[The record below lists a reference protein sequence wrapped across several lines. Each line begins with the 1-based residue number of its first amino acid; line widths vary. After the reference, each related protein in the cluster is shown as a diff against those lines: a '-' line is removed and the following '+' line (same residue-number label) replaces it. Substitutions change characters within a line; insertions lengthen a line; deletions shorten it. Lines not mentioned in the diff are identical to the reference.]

1 MKLNK
6 MTAVLLA
13 ATMLGGVAT
22 PALAASKKSRD
33 SELRAMVE
41 RQQKQIDALNAQI
54 QAMQANAVPVVGALA
69 GGVAAD
75 AAAAEE
81 NASNIEFMQVTIES
95 QQAQI
100 DALKKTT
107 ATNAPNWKGAPELKS
122 GTGFS
127 WKPNGV
133 IQYDAGYVSNPN
145 NKINTANLGWNSNF
159 RRLLF
164 GVEGTVPGD
173 FKYKFQFDVAGGSLG
188 FEDVLIAYEPAGKPY
203 SLQVGYFYPFT
214 SLDNMTSNRFIS
226 MMERSQLNDAFG
238 SGRRIGVAGAYQ
250 TSEFLLQAGLMNGTT
265 VNAATG
271 NTAWSADARAVWF
284 PKFGTA
290 QYHAAVGY
298 HNRHNN
304 KNSLGQNYQA
314 RPFTTLTSIRF
325 VGTSPA
331 TTTGASG
338 TGIAAYGDQILAA
351 ELAGIWGSFNAVAEA
366 QLVKVDAVNPTD
378 VLSGGQAA
386 SGFTR
391 LAQDPTFF
399 SAYGEVGYW
408 FTGESRG
415 YKAGKWDRTKIV
427 NPFDKGGWGGFQ
439 LVGRVDYLNLTQYVG
454 ASTPTSSLVTGGTL
468 NGGSQLGY
476 LVALN
481 WWPTDY
487 VRFTSQFIRSDITGG
502 PSAAAVDPTSLLTP
516 VYDRNYSVN
525 AFVMRAQLDF

>member
-13 ATMLGGVAT
+13 ATMLAGVST
-22 PALAASKKSRD
+22 PVLAASKKAGD

-54 QAMQANAVPVVGALA
+54 QAMQANAVPVAGALA
-69 GGVAAD
+69 GGVVAD

-107 ATNAPNWKGAPELKS
+107 AANAPSWKGAPELKS
-122 GTGFS
+122 SAGFS

-133 IQYDAGYVSNPN
+133 IQLDGGYVANPN

-214 SLDNMTSNRFIS
+214 SLDNMTSNRFLS
-226 MMERSQLNDAFG
+226 VMERSQLNDAL
-238 SGRRIGVAGAYQ
+238 SPGRRIGVAGAYQ
-250 TSEFLLQAGLMNGTT
+250 TSEFLLQAGLMNATT

-271 NTAWSADARAVWF
+271 NTAWSIDARAVWF

-290 QYHAAVGY
+290 QYHAALGY
-298 HNRHNN
+298 HNRNNN
-304 KNSLGQNYQA
+304 KNTLGSNYQA
-314 RPFTTLTSIRF
+314 RPFTTLTSVRF
-325 VGTSPA
+325 VGTSPS

-338 TGIAAYGDQILAA
+338 TGIAAYGDQIFAA
-351 ELAGIWGSFNAVAEA
+351 ELAGIWGPFHAVAEA
-366 QLVKVDAVNPTD
+366 QLVKVDAISPTE

-386 SGFTR
+386 TGFTR

-399 SAYGEVGYW
+399 STYGEVGYW
-408 FTGESRG
+408 FTGETRG

-439 LVGRVDYLNLTQYVG
+439 LVGRIDYLNLTNYVG
-454 ASTPTSSLVTGGTL
+454 ASTPTSSLVTNGTL

-487 VRFTSQFIRSDITGG
+487 VRFTGQFIRSDITGG